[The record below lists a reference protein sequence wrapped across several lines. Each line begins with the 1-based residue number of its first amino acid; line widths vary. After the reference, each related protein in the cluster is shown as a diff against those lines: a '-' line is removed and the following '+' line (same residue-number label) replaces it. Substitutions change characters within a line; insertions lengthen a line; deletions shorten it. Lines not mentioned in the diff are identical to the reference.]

1 MIRRVLSY
9 IDLGRGM
16 CIFHLLVKNLGTNV
30 YVVRFEITLPSMPNT
45 EILFSSNKENLM
57 NYIAVLGGSIRYL

>member
-1 MIRRVLSY
+1 
-9 IDLGRGM
+9 M